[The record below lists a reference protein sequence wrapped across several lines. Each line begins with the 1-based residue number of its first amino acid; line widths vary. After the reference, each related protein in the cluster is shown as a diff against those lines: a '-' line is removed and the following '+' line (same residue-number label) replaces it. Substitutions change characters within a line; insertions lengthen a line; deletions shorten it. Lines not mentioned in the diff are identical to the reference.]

1 MKLRKEDEIMPIIRV
16 LKNGK
21 WQGVI
26 RYIVDENVFEKYIY
40 ASTEEECHKK
50 ICEFIDKQKNK
61 EA

>member
-1 MKLRKEDEIMPIIRV
+1 MPIIRV